1 MSEKMTR
8 LELPGQKEFPGIMH
22 HGEKTIAE
30 AIADARSHA
39 THLRKQAEAI
49 ERAADA
55 DFQVDL
61 VRGMHVPK
69 LIKTLQQAKS

>member
-8 LELPGQKEFPGIMH
+8 LELPGQREFPGIMH
-22 HGEKTIAE
+22 YGEKTVAE

-39 THLRKQAEAI
+39 AHLRKQAEAI

-55 DFQVDL
+55 DFQIDL

-69 LIKTLQQAKS
+69 VIKTLQQSQS